1 LAFSLFGF
9 QISRQEDD
17 ENKASQQSFVPPPN
31 DDGALTISQ
40 AAYYGTYVDLDGTAK
55 NEVELI
61 GRYREMA
68 MQPEIESAIED
79 IVNEAIVQ
87 DDDGTSTRIVLDK
100 LQQSDKIKKAIE
112 NEFHT
117 ILKLLN
123 YNNMAQDIFK
133 RYYIDGRLFYQ
144 IIIDSDNPTG
154 GIKELRYVDP
164 RKIRK
169 IREVKKEK
177 DPRSGVELMNVVN
190 EYYIFNDKS
199 INGSQSN
206 YGPVGARIAKDAIIN
221 VNSGLMDSRRAS
233 VLSYLH
239 KAIKPLNQLRMI
251 EDAVVIYRISRA
263 PERRI
268 FYIDVGNLPKMK
280 AEQYL
285 RDIMVKYKNKL
296 VYDANTGEVRD
307 DRKFLSMMEDFW
319 LPRREG
325 GKGTEIQTLPA
336 GTNLGELEDVKYF
349 EKKLYNSLNVPIS
362 RLEQSTAFSI
372 GRATEITR
380 DELKF
385 SKFVSKLRN
394 KFTELFDDALR
405 VQCVLKGICTDE
417 EWTDFKEKVYYDFIK
432 DNNFTE
438 LKDAELLRERLTL
451 LSSIDAYT
459 GRYYSMDWIRRHVL
473 RFTDDDIQKID
484 GQIKKER
491 KDGIPMPA
499 DMPYLGVEIEGNGK
513 AAQSPTMT
521 QAMPEPPP
529 GQPQDGGGDLNL
541 KEENKISRLTKVI

>member
-1 LAFSLFGF
+1 
-9 QISRQEDD
+9 
-17 ENKASQQSFVPPPN
+17 
-31 DDGALTISQ
+31 
-40 AAYYGTYVDLDGTAK
+40 
-55 NEVELI
+55 
-61 GRYREMA
+61 
-68 MQPEIESAIED
+68 
-79 IVNEAIVQ
+79 
-87 DDDGTSTRIVLDK
+87 
-100 LQQSDKIKKAIE
+100 
-112 NEFHT
+112 
-117 ILKLLN
+117 
-123 YNNMAQDIFK
+123 
-133 RYYIDGRLFYQ
+133 
-144 IIIDSDNPTG
+144 
-154 GIKELRYVDP
+154 
-164 RKIRK
+164 
-169 IREVKKEK
+169 
-177 DPRSGVELMNVVN
+177 
-190 EYYIFNDKS
+190 
-199 INGSQSN
+199 
-206 YGPVGARIAKDAIIN
+206 
-221 VNSGLMDSRRAS
+221 MDSRRAS

-296 VYDANTGEVRD
+296 VYDAQTGEVRD

-325 GKGTEIQTLPA
+325 GKGTEIQTLP
-336 GTNLGELEDVKYF
+336 GGQNLGELEDVKYF
-349 EKKLYNSLNVPIS
+349 EKKLYNALNVPIS

-385 SKFVSKLRN
+385 SKFVNKLRN
-394 KFTELFDDALR
+394 KFTELFDHALR

-417 EWTDFKEKVYYDFIK
+417 EWTDFKEKIYYDFIR

-451 LSSIDAYT
+451 LASIDAYT
-459 GRYYSMDWIRRHVL
+459 GRYYSMDWIRRNVL
-473 RFTDDDIQKID
+473 RFNDDDIQKID
-484 GQIKKER
+484 AEIKKER

-499 DMPYLGVEIEGNGK
+499 DVPYVGMEIDGSGK

-529 GQPQDGGGDLNL
+529 GQPQGGGGDLNL